1 MPDAELWQE
10 FASSSAPVFDIEYNW
25 YGQKP
30 WNNTVRS
37 CWWQAQASA
46 VGATQGL
53 PLNVHVC
60 AAGHAAVSVCVCVCD
75 TVTPAVMEA
84 CRQTTT
90 CTSTA

>member
-1 MPDAELWQE
+1 MVVVAAARPFFNMRMPDAELWQE

-60 AAGHAAVSVCVCVCD
+60 AVV
-75 TVTPAVMEA
+75 
-84 CRQTTT
+84 
-90 CTSTA
+90 